1 LATPASKWRPTLGQV
16 FVASLLG
23 LALVLALLFALVFR
37 GLQATIIES
46 SERTRDQASRE
57 ISERVTNFLNLA
69 PATVREFQAAVSQ
82 GVFDPRNSSALETAL
97 FSILVSSPSVS
108 ELTLTYGVEEGFD
121 ADGRILLAEE
131 GRGQWTVARAPAPA
145 AGGSERLGSRHVRK
159 QGDGYTVAIHA
170 LGAFGDAIAEMP
182 GMSKDRPLEDP
193 TIHPTFV
200 TPAKKEFFGRMLWS
214 DLHWSQLDAGLPR
227 KERRVEVSVQQGVND
242 AAGKFLGV
250 LRVGLL
256 AGQLD
261 TAVRIKLT
269 PAGQE
274 DPHRIFICDVEGR
287 LVTRLMPSDVLDE
300 YDDDLRVSCSEMP
313 GEVAVALG
321 HAMLKEV
328 GETQGVIS
336 REIQYEGKEYL
347 VTFRAL
353 MGTQDW
359 IIGIV
364 VPRSHYLGGL
374 LALRDRLLLASLVI
388 MLALLAGGLVVLQ
401 AVKRGQGQIARE
413 SEKMNAFEFA
423 PAPTKSV
430 FRDVSEVLESFE
442 KAKNAMRAMG
452 KYVPLDLVRKLFR
465 EKSEPV
471 LGGELTEISIMFTDI
486 KDFTSASEKLT
497 PNELADALGR
507 YLEVMAGI
515 IHRDFRGTIDKYIGD
530 AIMTIWNAPE
540 REPDHARLAC
550 LAALHCRDAA
560 MALSRSD
567 GWRGLPPF
575 ETRFG
580 LHRDTA
586 MVGHFGSPDRLSYT
600 AIGDAVNLASRL
612 EGLNKQ
618 YGTAILVSESI
629 REAAGDFEY
638 RLLDWVAVKGKS
650 NAIKIY
656 ELLAQ
661 RDGSDDSP
669 RAFVKRYEQA
679 FAAYAGRD
687 FAGALRLLETQPDDP
702 PSVVLGERCREFLAE
717 PPPAGWAG
725 VYVSMSK

>member
-1 LATPASKWRPTLGQV
+1 MALSASKWRPTLGQV

-23 LALVLALLFALVFR
+23 LAVVLALLFALVFR

-46 SERTRDQASRE
+46 SERTRAQASRE
-57 ISERVTNFLNLA
+57 ISERVTSFLNLA
-69 PATVREFQAAVSQ
+69 PATVREFQNAVSQ
-82 GVFDPRNSSALETAL
+82 GVFDPRDSAALERAL
-97 FSILVSSPSVS
+97 FTILVSSPSVS
-108 ELTLTYGVEEGFD
+108 ELTLTYGQEAGFD
-121 ADGRILLAEE
+121 DEGRIRLAEQ
-131 GRGQWTVARAPAPA
+131 GRGQLTVARTAPATD
-145 AGGSERLGSRHVRK
+145 GGAERLGSRHVIQRGDAFTVDVRALGG
-159 QGDGYTVAIHA
+159 GDG
-170 LGAFGDAIAEMP
+170 MP
-182 GMSKDRPLEDP
+182 GMSTEGPLEDP
-193 TIHPTFV
+193 TTHPTFV
-200 TPAKKEFFGRMLWS
+200 TPSKKEFFGRLLWS
-214 DLHWSQLDAGLPR
+214 DLHWSQLDAALPR
-227 KERRVEVSVQQGVND
+227 KERRVEVSVQQVVQD

-261 TAVRIKLT
+261 EAVRIKLT
-269 PAGQE
+269 PEGQE

-287 LVTRLMPSDVLDE
+287 LVTRLMPNDLLDE

-336 REIQYEGKEYL
+336 REIVHEGREYL

-353 MGTQDW
+353 RGTQDW

-364 VPRSHYLGGL
+364 VPRAHYLGGL
-374 LALRDRLLLASLVI
+374 VALRDRLLLVSLVI

-452 KYVPLDLVRKLFR
+452 KYVPLDLVRQLFR

-486 KDFTSASEKLT
+486 KDFTSAAEKLT

-515 IHRDFRGTIDKYIGD
+515 IHRDCRGTIDKYIGD

-550 LAALHCRDAA
+550 QAAVRCRDAA
-560 MALSRSD
+560 LALSRSE

-618 YGTAILVSESI
+618 YGTSILVSESI
-629 REAAGDFEY
+629 RDAAGDFEF

-656 ELLAQ
+656 ELLGQ
-661 RDGSDDSP
+661 RAGPQDSP
-669 RAFVKRYEQA
+669 REYVARYEKA
-679 FAAYAGRD
+679 FAAYVTKD
-687 FAGALRLLETQPDDP
+687 FSGALRALELQLDDP
-702 PSVVLGERCREFLAE
+702 PSAVLAERCREFLAE
-717 PPPAGWAG
+717 PPPPDWTG